1 MVLQSTLLASLLHG
15 ATEHIASYSLYRASA
30 IYHIKAMHTQSPH
43 HTQPAPCR
51 TESGTVVA
59 PSVTINP
66 SRKKDGEEVV
76 RLGQHP
82 TVSDPK

>member
-15 ATEHIASYSLYRASA
+15 ATEHIASCSLYRASA

-43 HTQPAPCR
+43 HSQPAPCQ
-51 TESGTVVA
+51 TESRTFVA
-59 PSVTINP
+59 LLSQSIQAGQ
-66 SRKKDGEEVV
+66 KDGEEVV